1 MRSTKLPAII
11 LVAIWLAGA
20 PLGHA
25 AEATEDDAPQAAPAD
40 ATDTPAPEAV
50 PAASADDLPTEE
62 IVVTGSRIRR
72 DEFSSASPITVIT
85 SEASALAGLLNTAD
99 ILQTSTIA
107 AGQQIDNSFSGFVT
121 DGGPGARSISLRGL
135 GAQRTLVLV
144 NGKRWGPSGVRG
156 TTNSVDLTA
165 VPSSVVGRYEILK
178 DGASSIYGADAIA
191 GVVNVITRQRIEGF
205 QVNLQGAAPR
215 RGAPEDVGVDATWGT
230 VGDTWSFNVSAN
242 YSKTRAMTANDRD
255 WSRCP
260 MRPRRTDQDGD
271 GVLDNTHP
279 ETGEPLCFGFLHGFV
294 VSPFGWA
301 RFEPSLGTLDPGNP
315 YFDAEGPS
323 AFGIPYYTRTPV
335 HGNDPVNGDPIFDN
349 EGPFYRDERDP
360 GVYQMVPDIE
370 LYSVT
375 SFADRDF
382 EIADRSANAYYE
394 FFYNHRSF
402 DSSSGYRQ
410 FFPAVP
416 STNPTNPFG
425 LYGPLGGFGGFTVLP
440 VLPSY
445 ELLDPYSGVE
455 VDRVNLF
462 VGLAGDLSESW
473 TYDAHVGYS
482 WSEGTYRGQQFLND
496 RVQASLNATLDA
508 NGNLVCADNSIAG
521 CVPAN
526 LFTEDALLRGRLP
539 AEVLNWLRKDTE
551 GETTYKSYQLAG
563 YVTGTLFQM
572 PNNEPVSAVF
582 GLEYRNEDIHD
593 VPDPEAQR
601 NNFWGFTSA
610 GITSGDDTVTELFT
624 EFEVPLLKGLP
635 LVEEFLVNASGRW
648 TDYDSY
654 GDDTTYRV
662 AVDYQVI
669 PSVRLRG
676 TRGTSF
682 RAPDL
687 YEQFLANQRGF
698 VSGLADPCINYGD
711 AYEPG
716 DAVYDNCANQGLPP
730 DLGAEGFPSIE
741 SVIGGNPNLLAETSK
756 SWTAGMVYQ
765 PERIGASVA
774 FSWFDI
780 AISETVSDPSVGYVL
795 GTCYTSPGLSSAW
808 CSRVGARDVLGFL
821 DEVDASLVNIGQRLS
836 RGFDIDFLYEKE
848 FPSFDLTIDG
858 TVTRLKE
865 HRVELFDDVWDNV
878 GHWGYPEWSAA
889 LDLRIDYRD
898 WTVFWR
904 TSFIGDTAEDPVFD
918 PDTTNSDR
926 VHETKDK
933 FYHTVSA
940 RWRNT
945 NWDVIGT
952 VRNLFDK
959 DPPAVGDGVPRQET
973 ARVFNTLP
981 GVGYPLF
988 GRTFV
993 VQVARRF

>member
-1 MRSTKLPAII
+1 MQYRATF
-11 LVAIWLAGA
+11 LVVLAGLCVA
-20 PLGHA
+20 YTQDGYAQP
-25 AEATEDDAPQAAPAD
+25 AEQPDPTPSETAQAEEPAEDSSSTEAGP
-40 ATDTPAPEAV
+40 V
-50 PAASADDLPTEE
+50 EE
-62 IVVTGSRIRR
+62 ILVTGSRIRR

-85 SEASALAGLLNTAD
+85 SETSALAGLLSSAD
-99 ILQTSTIA
+99 ILQTSTVA

-165 VPSSVVGRYEILK
+165 IPSSVVGRYEILK

-191 GVVNVITRQRIEGF
+191 GVVNVITRERIEGF
-205 QVNLQGAAPR
+205 QLNLQGAAPR
-215 RGAPEDVGVDATWGT
+215 RGSPEDVGVDATWGT

-242 YSKTRAMTANDRD
+242 YSKTREMTANDRD

-260 MRPRRTDQDGD
+260 TRPRRTDQDGD
-271 GVLDNTHP
+271 GVIDNTHP
-279 ETGEPLCFGFLHGFV
+279 ETGEPLCFGFVHGFA

-301 RFEPSLGTLDPGNP
+301 RYEPSLGAPHPNHPHFDPGI
-315 YFDAEGPS
+315 AG
-323 AFGIPYYTRTPV
+323 FGIPHFTRVPV
-335 HGNDPVNGDPIFDN
+335 HGTDPRDGDPFFDN
-349 EGPFYRDERDP
+349 EGAFYRDERDP
-360 GVYQMVPDIE
+360 GVYQVVPDIE

-382 EIADRSANAYYE
+382 EIADRSANVYYE

-402 DSSSGYRQ
+402 ESTSGYRQ
-410 FFPAVP
+410 FFPTVP
-416 STNPTNPFG
+416 RTNPTNPFG
-425 LYGPLGGFGGFTVLP
+425 VYGPLAGFGGFNVLP
-440 VLPSY
+440 VLPTY
-445 ELLDPYSGVE
+445 ELLDPYSSVD

-462 VGLAGDLSESW
+462 VGLTGDLTESW
-473 TYDAHVGYS
+473 SYDAHVGYS
-482 WSEGTYRGQQFLND
+482 WSEGTYGGEQFLDD
-496 RVQASLNATLDA
+496 RVRASLNATLDA
-508 NGNLVCADNSIAG
+508 NGNLVCADHSIAG

-526 LFTEDALLRGRLP
+526 LFTEDALLLGRLP
-539 AEVLNWLRKDTE
+539 AKVLDFITHDAE

-593 VPDPEAQR
+593 VPDPEGQR
-601 NNFWGFTSA
+601 NNYWGFTSA

-624 EFEVPLLKGLP
+624 EIEVPLVRGVP
-635 LVEEFLVNASGRW
+635 LVEEFTVNASGRW

-654 GDDTTYRV
+654 GDDTTYRL
-662 AVDYQVI
+662 AVDYQVGAE
-669 PSVRLRG
+669 VRLRG
-676 TRGTSF
+676 TWGTSF

-698 VSGLADPCINYGD
+698 NSGLADPCVNYGEL
-711 AYEPG
+711 YEPG
-716 DAVYDNCANQGLPP
+716 DVVYDNCAAEGLPP
-730 DLGAEGFPSIE
+730 DLGSEGVPSIE
-741 SVIGGNPNLLAETSK
+741 SIIGGNANLLAETSD
-756 SWTAGMVYQ
+756 SWTGGVVYQ
-765 PERIGASVA
+765 PEAIGLSVA
-774 FSWFDI
+774 VSWFDI
-780 AISETVSDPSVGYVL
+780 ALEETVSDPSVGYVL
-795 GTCYTSPGLSSAW
+795 GTCYTSAGRMSAW
-808 CSRVGARDVLGFL
+808 CDRVGPRDGMGFL
-821 DEVDASLVNIGQRLS
+821 TEVDASLVNIGKRVS

-848 FPSFDLTIDG
+848 FPTFDLTVDG

-865 HRVELFDDVWDNV
+865 HRVELFDEVWDNV
-878 GHWGYPEWSAA
+878 GHWGYPEWSAVF
-889 LDLRIDYRD
+889 DVRIDYRD

-926 VHETKDK
+926 VNVTKDK

-940 RWRNT
+940 RWRNPD
-945 NWDVIGT
+945 WDVIAT
-952 VRNLFDK
+952 VRNVFDK
-959 DPPAVGDGVPRQET
+959 DPPGVGDGVPRNET
-973 ARVFNTLP
+973 SRIFNTLP

-988 GRTFV
+988 GRVFV

>member
-1 MRSTKLPAII
+1 MQFRATF
-11 LVAIWLAGA
+11 LVVLAGFCVA
-20 PLGHA
+20 YAHVGHA
-25 AEATEDDAPQAAPAD
+25 QQAEDPDPTLQETANATVAE
-40 ATDTPAPEAV
+40 PEADSPSEAGPV
-50 PAASADDLPTEE
+50 EE
-62 IVVTGSRIRR
+62 ILVTGSRIRR

-85 SEASALAGLLNTAD
+85 SETSALAGLLNTAD
-99 ILQTSTIA
+99 ILQTSTVA

-191 GVVNVITRQRIEGF
+191 GVVNVITRQRIEGL

-215 RGAPEDVGVDATWGT
+215 RGSPEDVGIDATWGT
-230 VGDTWSFNVSAN
+230 VRDTWSFNVSAN
-242 YSKTRAMTANDRD
+242 YSRTREMTTNDRD
-255 WSRCP
+255 WSRCD
-260 MRPRRTDQDGD
+260 MRPRRTDQNGD
-271 GVLDNTHP
+271 GVIDNTHP
-279 ETGEPLCFGFLHGFV
+279 ETGEQLCFGFVHGFV
-294 VSPFGWA
+294 VSPFGWVRYEPTLA
-301 RFEPSLGTLDPGNP
+301 RLDPGNP
-315 YFDAEGPS
+315 YFDPTGPN
-323 AFGIPYYTRTPV
+323 AYGIPHYTTIPV
-335 HGNDPVNGDPIFDN
+335 HGLNADGDPLFDN
-349 EGPFYRDERDP
+349 EGAFYRDERDP
-360 GVYQMVPDIE
+360 GVYQVVPDIE

-382 EIADRSANAYYE
+382 EIADRSANVYYE

-402 DSSSGYRQ
+402 DSSFGYRQ
-410 FFPAVP
+410 FFPSVP
-416 STNPTNPFG
+416 RTNPTNPFG
-425 LYGPLGGFGGFTVLP
+425 VYGPLAAFGGFSVLP

-445 ELLDPYSGVE
+445 QLVDPYSGVD
-455 VDRVNLF
+455 VDRINLF
-462 VGLAGDLSESW
+462 VGLTGDLTESW
-473 TYDAHVGYS
+473 SYDAHIGYS
-482 WSEGTYRGQQFLND
+482 WSEGTYGGQQLLDD

-508 NGNLVCADNSIAG
+508 NGNLVCADNSIPG

-539 AEVLNWLRKDTE
+539 SDVLNFLRADTR
-551 GETTYKSYQLAG
+551 GETTYKSYQFAG

-572 PNNEPVSAVF
+572 PHNEPVSAVF
-582 GLEYRNEDIHD
+582 GFEYRNEDIHD

-610 GITSGDDTVTELFT
+610 GITTGDDTVTELFT
-624 EFEVPLLKGLP
+624 EIEIP
-635 LVEEFLVNASGRW
+635 LVKGVPMIEELIVNASGRW

-654 GDDTTYRV
+654 GDDTTYRL

-669 PSVRLRG
+669 PAIRLRG

-698 VSGLADPCINYGD
+698 NSGLADPCVNYGEL
-711 AYEPG
+711 YEPG
-716 DAVYDNCANQGLPP
+716 DVVYDNCASEGLPP
-730 DLGAEGFPSIE
+730 DLGNQGVPSIE
-741 SVIGGNPNLLAETSK
+741 SIIGGNANLLAETSK
-756 SWTAGMVYQ
+756 SWTAGMIFQ
-765 PERIGASVA
+765 PESIGMSLA

-780 AISETVSDPSVGYVL
+780 EISDTVSDPSVGYVL
-795 GTCYTSPGLSSAW
+795 GTCYTSAGRSSAW
-808 CSRVGARDVLGFL
+808 CDRIGARDGMGFL
-821 DEVDASLVNIGQRLS
+821 SEVDASLVNIGQRAS

-848 FPSFDLTIDG
+848 FPTFDLTIDG

-865 HRVELFDDVWDNV
+865 HRVELFDEVWDNV
-878 GHWGYPEWSAA
+878 GHWGYPEWSGEF
-889 LDLRIDYRD
+889 DIRVDYRV
-898 WTVFWR
+898 WTFFWR

-918 PDTTNSDR
+918 PDTTDVDR
-926 VHETKDK
+926 VHKTKDK

-945 NWDVIGT
+945 DWDVIGS
-952 VRNLFDK
+952 VRNVFDK
-959 DPPAVGDGVPRQET
+959 DPPGVGDGVPRQAT
-973 ARVFNTLP
+973 SRIFNTLP

-993 VQVARRF
+993 VQVSRRI